1 MLDRSWPPS
10 KRLFP
15 HDRRPDATTARRAL
29 VLIARQR
36 LAVEQPWNKQWII
49 VVNHGEPRH
58 PKSAV

>member
-1 MLDRSWPPS
+1 MMSSWPLRTCRCS
-10 KRLFP
+10 TERWRSA
-15 HDRRPDATTARRAL
+15 HL

-49 VVNHGEPRH
+49 VVNHSERRH